1 MKKQFFNY
9 TLLAILFITCLVN
22 NTSAQNIKVE
32 AKLQDYT
39 IKIGDQTRLFL
50 EVNQPAKTHVNFPVF
65 SDTVTDKVQIVSA
78 NKPDT
83 VVDKKDYGRITV
95 TRTYVITSF
104 DAGIYKFPLFSF
116 GSSTG
121 VIKSNLLMLQVQAVK
136 IDTTKSIYDIK
147 QPILVTYTFF
157 DRVKD
162 NWTWIVIAIVVTSLI
177 IGLIIYLRS
186 KPKQQPVIKITKPSI
201 PIHIVAIDKLKEL
214 RDKKLWQQE
223 EFKLYHSE
231 LTDIIREYLEKRYN
245 VKTHEK
251 TTDEILAA
259 LNSREITGEYRNM
272 LQQMLV
278 MADLVK
284 FAKEKPLPIENE
296 RSLDNAIEFVLKTQ
310 QNVVNQAEVEGGK
323 VDV

>member
-9 TLLAILFITCLVN
+9 ILLALLFITCLSN
-22 NTSAQNIKVE
+22 SEGAQNIKVE

-50 EVNQPAKTHVNFPVF
+50 EVNQPAKEHINFPVF
-65 SDTVTDKVQIVSA
+65 TDTITGKVQIVSA

-83 VVDKKDYGRITV
+83 VVDQKDHNHITV
-95 TRTYVITSF
+95 TRSYIITSF
-104 DAGIYKFPLFSF
+104 DAGTYTLPAFAF
-116 GSSTG
+116 GSGAG
-121 VIKSNLLMLQVQAVK
+121 VLKSNELTLQVQTVK
-136 IDTTKSIYDIK
+136 VDTTKSIYDIK
-147 QPILVTYTFF
+147 QPLTVTYTFWDWF
-157 DRVKD
+157 KD
-162 NWTWIVIAIVVTSLI
+162 NWIWVGVVVVVIRLI
-177 IGLIIYLRS
+177 IALIYYSRN
-186 KPKQQPVIKITKPSI
+186 KQKYQPVVKIAKPSI
-201 PIHIVAIDKLKEL
+201 PIHIVAIDKLKVL

-245 VKTHEK
+245 IKTHEK
-251 TTDEILAA
+251 TTDEILTA
-259 LNSREITGEYRNM
+259 LNNREITGEYRNM
-272 LQQMLV
+272 LQQILA

-310 QNVVNQAEVEGGK
+310 QSVASQSDEGGK
-323 VDV
+323 VNV

>member
-9 TLLAILFITCLVN
+9 TLLALLLACL
-22 NTSAQNIKVE
+22 SSIAKAQNIKVE

-50 EVNQPAKTHVNFPVF
+50 EVNQPAKAHVNFPVF
-65 SDTVTDKVQIVSA
+65 TDTITDKVQIVSA

-83 VVDKKDYGRITV
+83 IPDKKDYSRITII
-95 TRTYVITSF
+95 RSYVITSF

-116 GSSTG
+116 GSSIG
-121 VIKSNLLMLQVQAVK
+121 VIKSNELMLQVQTVK

-147 QPILVTYTFF
+147 QPILVNYTFF

-162 NWTWIVIAIVVTSLI
+162 NWTWIVIAIVVTALI
-177 IGLIIYLRS
+177 IGLIIYLRN

-245 VKTHEK
+245 IKTHEK
-251 TTDEILAA
+251 TTDEILTA
-259 LNSREITGEYRNM
+259 LNNRDITGEYRNM
-272 LQQMLV
+272 LQQILV

-284 FAKEKPLPIENE
+284 FAKEKPLPLENE

-310 QNVVNQAEVEGGK
+310 QSVVNQADAEGGK
-323 VDV
+323 VNV

>member
-22 NTSAQNIKVE
+22 NSSAQNIKVE

-50 EVNQPAKTHVNFPVF
+50 EVNQPAKEHINFPVF
-65 SDTVTDKVQIVSA
+65 TDTITGKVQIVSA

-83 VVDKKDYGRITV
+83 VVDQKDHNHITV
-95 TRTYVITSF
+95 TRSYIITSF
-104 DAGIYKFPLFSF
+104 DAGTYTLPAFAF
-116 GSSTG
+116 GSGAG
-121 VIKSNLLMLQVQAVK
+121 VLKSNELTLQVQTVK
-136 IDTTKSIYDIK
+136 VDTTKSIYDIK
-147 QPILVTYTFF
+147 QPLTVTYTFWDWF
-157 DRVKD
+157 KD
-162 NWTWIVIAIVVTSLI
+162 NWIWVGVVVVVIRLI
-177 IGLIIYLRS
+177 IALIYYSRN
-186 KPKQQPVIKITKPSI
+186 KQKYQPVVKIAKPSI
-201 PIHIVAIDKLKEL
+201 PIHIVAIDKLKVL

-245 VKTHEK
+245 IKTHEK
-251 TTDEILAA
+251 TTDEILTA
-259 LNSREITGEYRNM
+259 LNNREITGEYRNM
-272 LQQMLV
+272 LQQILA

-310 QNVVNQAEVEGGK
+310 QSVASQSDEGGK
-323 VDV
+323 VNV